1 MKNLGTMIDRMVAG
15 LDAYVETSDADK
27 KRAIDCVKRK
37 LSRLDAVESV
47 KVDDDDY
54 GHFIVEVSFSYG
66 DGDALSEQVS
76 QMIHHRGSADGYNDQ
91 SGKPVVVL
99 SGVRSDKI
107 GL

>member
-15 LDAYVETSDADK
+15 LDAYVETSDTDK
-27 KRAIDCVKRK
+27 RRAIDCVKRK
-37 LSRLDAVESV
+37 LSKLEAVESV
-47 KVDDDDY
+47 KINDDDY
-54 GHFIVEVSFSYG
+54 GHFVVEVSFSYG

-76 QMIHHRGSADGYNDQ
+76 HMIHHRGIADGYNDD

-99 SGVRSDKI
+99 SGVRSDRI

>member
-1 MKNLGTMIDRMVAG
+1 MKNLGTMIDRMASG
-15 LDAYVETSDADK
+15 LDAYVETSEASK

-37 LSRLDAVESV
+37 LVSLDLVESV
-47 KVDDDDY
+47 KVEDDDY

-66 DGDALSEQVS
+66 DGGALSEQVS
-76 QMIHHRGSADGYNDQ
+76 QMIHHRGISDGYNDP
-91 SGKPVVVL
+91 SGKAVVVL